1 MDYNYGFFFYLI
13 VSWLKCI
20 YLVYNIYIQ
29 IYIYVLIGFIIFC
42 VLVDKVVMRVINL
55 MKCDLYD
62 IVKVDWFKRC
72 LDVQIFILWYEKINF

>member
-1 MDYNYGFFFYLI
+1 MDFFFRLI
-13 VSWLKCI
+13 VSGLKCI

-55 MKCDLYD
+55 MKRDLYD

-72 LDVQIFILWYEKINF
+72 LDVQIFILWYEKINFL

>member
-1 MDYNYGFFFYLI
+1 MDFFFYLI
-13 VSWLKCI
+13 VKCI
-20 YLVYNIYIQ
+20 YLVYNIYIYQ

-55 MKCDLYD
+55 MKRDLYD

>member
-1 MDYNYGFFFYLI
+1 MDFFFYLI
-13 VSWLKCI
+13 VKCI

-55 MKCDLYD
+55 MKRDLYD

>member
-1 MDYNYGFFFYLI
+1 MDFFFYLI
-13 VSWLKCI
+13 VIWLKCI
-20 YLVYNIYIQ
+20 YLVYNIYIYQ

-55 MKCDLYD
+55 MKRDLYD

>member
-1 MDYNYGFFFYLI
+1 MDFFFRLI
-13 VSWLKCI
+13 VSGLKCI

-55 MKCDLYD
+55 MKRDLYD